1 MHICATEFS
10 FFWPSPPFRNI
21 LHFFVTLPASV
32 PHNPHCCALEFPF
45 HFYFLLFA
53 PHLTSALLDVAPDYY
68 VLISLFLCVPAHP
81 HSTHSCAP
89 RLTPSV
95 YHYNKC
101 LYELQCANSN
111 LNVFGYPCSFS
122 RGYYVRKFDK
132 GSQLFTPS
140 SSMTYYHP
148 LEIQF
153 MCSQFLDIFFSTIS
167 IQWKDNIL

>member
-1 MHICATEFS
+1 MRILPGFADLYSMRALVCICCVFMRLCLFS
-10 FFWPSPPFRNI
+10 TFCYTP
-21 LHFFVTLPASV
+21 TL
-32 PHNPHCCALEFPF
+32 ALD
-45 HFYFLLFA
+45 L
-53 PHLTSALLDVAPDYY
+53 APDYY

-81 HSTHSCAP
+81 RSTHSCAP

-111 LNVFGYPCSFS
+111 PNVFGYPCSFS

-148 LEIQF
+148 LEIQI

-167 IQWKDNIL
+167 IQ

>member
-1 MHICATEFS
+1 MPQNF
-10 FFWPSPPFRNI
+10 
-21 LHFFVTLPASV
+21 HFFDPPRPLETFFIFCDPPRLCT
-32 PHNPHCCALEFPF
+32 PHCCALEFPF

-81 HSTHSCAP
+81 RSTHSCAP

-111 LNVFGYPCSFS
+111 SNVFGYPCSFS

-148 LEIQF
+148 LEIQI

-167 IQWKDNIL
+167 IQ